1 MRLVSI
7 GIFTSYISNMPDTE
21 CIQIFA
27 TLSSCTIAVLSM
39 ASKAV
44 HSYWERNMRIPSFH
58 SELQRSNPVIDE
70 TQRALRLMQST
81 MLADT
86 HETDKLYKSVL
97 TMIAQS
103 VSKTWSDL
111 LNEKTRIS
119 DDMCMANLSYNME
132 TARISICELD
142 QSNNEFCA
150 WVRVVI
156 TDCTE
161 AFQRCMIIT
170 RKSYKQKIKTR
181 VDACAVCLSSKVRVY
196 IRYLHMQSTH
206 VMHQSQ
212 IKQIVVHIC
221 TVLEKLG
228 IQKTSWEVLNF
239 PLVQSDA
246 SEYIKSCVI
255 TAVQNGSVVS
265 CGNDD
270 QHITAIP
277 SDYQCLVVHS
287 TPIIGKVFSD
297 ICTSADVP
305 SMFIMVCRHT
315 NLIKSFFVSSQS
327 RLLTDMAVI
336 TEGMY
341 IKDLIHIGTSTSVLR
356 HSLTPVKCIT
366 YAITTNE
373 LLISV
378 EESLIA
384 II

>member
-1 MRLVSI
+1 MRFASL
-7 GIFTSYISNMPDTE
+7 GIFTLYISNMPDTE

-27 TLSSCTIAVLSM
+27 TLSSCTVAVLSM

-44 HSYWERNMRIPSFH
+44 HSYWQKNMRIPSFH
-58 SELQRSNPVIDE
+58 AELQRSNPVIDE
-70 TQRALRLMQST
+70 TQRTLRLMQST
-81 MLADT
+81 ILADT
-86 HETDKLYKSVL
+86 HQTDKLYKSVL
-97 TMIAQS
+97 TMIAEC

-111 LNEKTRIS
+111 LTEKTHIS
-119 DDMCMANLSYNME
+119 DDMCRAKLLYNMD

-142 QSNNEFCA
+142 RSNNAFCT
-150 WVRVVI
+150 WVGVVI

-161 AFQRCMIIT
+161 AFQRCMVIT

-181 VDACAVCLSSKVRVY
+181 IDACAVCLSSKVRVY

-212 IKQIVVHIC
+212 LKQTVVHIC

-228 IQKTSWEVLNF
+228 IQKPSWDVLNF
-239 PLVQSDA
+239 PLVRSDA
-246 SEYIKSCVI
+246 SEYIKTCVI

-270 QHITAIP
+270 KHITAIP
-277 SDYQCLVVHS
+277 SEYQCLVVHS

-297 ICTSADVP
+297 ICTSSEVP

-336 TEGMY
+336 TEGMH

-356 HSLTPVKCIT
+356 QSLTPVKCIT

-384 II
+384 LI